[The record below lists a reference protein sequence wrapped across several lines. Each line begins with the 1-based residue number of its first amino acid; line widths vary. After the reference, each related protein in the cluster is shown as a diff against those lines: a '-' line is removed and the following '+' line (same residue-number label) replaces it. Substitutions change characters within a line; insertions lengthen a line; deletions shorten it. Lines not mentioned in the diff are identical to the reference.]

1 MESTDGE
8 YGKRKISISKIL
20 VITVFYKLASLDG
33 TTLEE
38 IFPRKTC

>member
-1 MESTDGE
+1 MVDMARG
-8 YGKRKISISKIL
+8 KISITKIL
-20 VITVFYKLASLDG
+20 VITVFYNLASLDG